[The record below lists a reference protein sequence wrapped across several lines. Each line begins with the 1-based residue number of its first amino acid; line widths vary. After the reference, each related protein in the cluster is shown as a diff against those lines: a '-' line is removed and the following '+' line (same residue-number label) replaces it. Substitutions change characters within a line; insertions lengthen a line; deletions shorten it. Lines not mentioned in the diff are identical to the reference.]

1 MNIFTRDLTD
11 VALVSEDK
19 EGETN
24 IRKMK
29 MKMKM
34 KIGPLTRR
42 SRSNVSD

>member
-29 MKMKM
+29 MKMK
-34 KIGPLTRR
+34 IGPLTRR